1 MTAYFKA
8 EIINALI
15 NATFIYKNNKSDRY
29 IFLFIIIIIIIHGI
43 YNEDLDKKVTLKI
56 TNSGTNSVFGKKFK
70 AGILKEVYINNFK
83 QYKVDYSYIFDNG
96 NNNVTLCWNNIIT
109 DCEYM
114 FSECSNISEI
124 NFTNFDTSQVKTTSH
139 MFDKC
144 SSLTSLIL
152 PNFNTPSVTDMSYM
166 FYGCENI
173 ASLDLSNFNTLK
185 VEDMSNLFSNCK
197 KIDSLDLSNF
207 VTSNVKDMSNMFKN
221 CRKITSLN
229 LSIFD
234 TSEVTNYHDMFNGCT
249 DLNFIKLKNFQVFKL
264 NESTNFFDEVPSNIF
279 VFGNKSI
286 ILSQIY
292 TNNKNF
298 YTIDCSDEMQ
308 SKRIEILSN
317 MTCTC
322 QDICS
327 YGESCCS
334 DICDCKKNTKFICA
348 MIASELELCNKCNE
362 ENYLE
367 ENDALYYD
375 NKYIDCLNKSYDY
388 YLHKINVTVKNCN
401 YTCEKC
407 DIEQNILKCY
417 NSFSEITINSYTN
430 CNINCSFYYYFDY
443 ENNFQCNSSQFCPKE
458 YSFFLENER
467 KCIKNNFDYLIQKL
481 TQIIDDWGNL
491 DYNKIL
497 ETVES
502 IFTSENY
509 DTSRMDNNEN
519 EIINIGKIKIIF
531 KAINDTH
538 NYIRYNYTNLDF
550 GNCETLLRNDNNIM
564 GDEGLY
570 VKQIEIEQDGFLVKK
585 IEYYIYSRLSTSK
598 SKLTK
603 LNIKICKDKVTM
615 SIPIELSGNIDIFNN
630 TSGYYSD
637 VCYTATADRGTD
649 IIIKDR
655 QGEFKE
661 GKKTICQEDCD
672 FSSYNGKE
680 AICICDVK
688 ESSDSIENM
697 NIDLDS
703 ICKKFIDI
711 SNILNVK
718 LLVCHQILFSKE
730 GIIRNIS
737 FYLILILVLFHIFTV
752 VIFFYRFINVI
763 RDKIKDINFAITYL
777 YLLGDDEKIITIK
790 KRKKSSH
797 FFRFYLNDLLDKI
810 DNKVIQND
818 KSNEL
823 SLNTKNNINNKFK
836 IKKSN
841 IIMTQG
847 GMMTKEEI
855 VRRVK
860 QIMALGD
867 EEMNSLSYSLALNY
881 DKRTYFQYYFSLL
894 KTNHIIL
901 FTFYNH
907 DIDYNSKIIKI
918 NVFFVGLIAELFVNA
933 LFFSDDTMH
942 QIYEDEGDYNFFYQL
957 PQIIFSTLISKLFSW
972 LFTKFA
978 LSEGNI
984 LDFKMD
990 KNKKHLK
997 KREEKLQFLLKIKFI
1012 IYFIISSI
1020 FLLFFWYYLA
1030 MFCAV
1035 YKNTQSHLMTDT
1047 LLSFA
1052 LSLLYPLGIYLIPGI
1067 FRKRALSNS
1076 EGKKKYIYNFSLIIQ
1091 NICGIII

>member
-1 MTAYFKA
+1 
-8 EIINALI
+8 
-15 NATFIYKNNKSDRY
+15 
-29 IFLFIIIIIIIHGI
+29 
-43 YNEDLDKKVTLKI
+43 
-56 TNSGTNSVFGKKFK
+56 
-70 AGILKEVYINNFK
+70 
-83 QYKVDYSYIFDNG
+83 
-96 NNNVTLCWNNIIT
+96 
-109 DCEYM
+109 
-114 FSECSNISEI
+114 
-124 NFTNFDTSQVKTTSH
+124 
-139 MFDKC
+139 
-144 SSLTSLIL
+144 
-152 PNFNTPSVTDMSYM
+152 
-166 FYGCENI
+166 
-173 ASLDLSNFNTLK
+173 
-185 VEDMSNLFSNCK
+185 
-197 KIDSLDLSNF
+197 
-207 VTSNVKDMSNMFKN
+207 
-221 CRKITSLN
+221 
-229 LSIFD
+229 
-234 TSEVTNYHDMFNGCT
+234 
-249 DLNFIKLKNFQVFKL
+249 
-264 NESTNFFDEVPSNIF
+264 
-279 VFGNKSI
+279 
-286 ILSQIY
+286 
-292 TNNKNF
+292 
-298 YTIDCSDEMQ
+298 
-308 SKRIEILSN
+308 
-317 MTCTC
+317 
-322 QDICS
+322 
-327 YGESCCS
+327 
-334 DICDCKKNTKFICA
+334 
-348 MIASELELCNKCNE
+348 MIASELELCDKCNE
-362 ENYLE
+362 GNFLE
-367 ENDALYYD
+367 ENNVLNYD
-375 NKYIDCLNKSYDY
+375 DNYTSCFNKSHVDY
-388 YLHKINVTVKNCN
+388 LRNINLTFKNCN

-407 DIEQNILKCY
+407 EIKDNNLKCN
-417 NSFSEITINSYTN
+417 NSFSEITINNYTN
-430 CNINCSFYYYFDY
+430 CNLNCSFYYYFDY
-443 ENNFQCNSSQFCPKE
+443 ENNFECNSEQFCPKE
-458 YSFFLENER
+458 YSISSVNER
-467 KCIKNNFDYLIQKL
+467 KCIKNNFNHLIKSL
-481 TQIIDDWGNL
+481 TSIITDWKNL
-491 DYNKIL
+491 DYNEIL
-497 ETVES
+497 KTVES

-509 DTSRMDNNEN
+509 DTSRIDNGGN

-550 GNCETLLRNDNNIM
+550 GNCETLLRNNNNISN
-564 GDEGLY
+564 DEGLY
-570 VKQIEIEQDGFLVKK
+570 VKQIEIEQEGFLVKK

-637 VCYTATADRGTD
+637 ICYTATADRGTD

-1067 FRKRALSNS
+1067 FRKCALSDS